1 MKQRITIEIEADER
15 VADEVVVNIEATAIG
30 QFGSHELAGYGIHK
44 EILPERNSGGLQVQ
58 VPEFLVN
65 RPFAGQEGAV
75 SGGR

>member
-1 MKQRITIEIEADER
+1 MRQRITIEIEADER

-44 EILPERNSGGLQVQ
+44 EILQERNSGGLQ

-65 RPFAGQEGAV
+65 RPFARQEGAV